1 MFQFARGWLVDVR
14 PTTMKSLIERA
25 AAAAAAVV
33 GDEGGNLRIK
43 EERKRGHVMRE
54 RR

>member
-14 PTTMKSLIERA
+14 PTTMKSLIER